1 MTTKKATASKAAAQS
16 SGASLV
22 KDLADILDQSGLVEL
37 EYATDDVSIRLSR
50 ASGVAPPV
58 VSAPVAAPAAAP
70 AAPAAPV
77 ASAPTVEETPQDAAN
92 HPGAVTSPMVGTAYL
107 APEPGA
113 SNFIN
118 EGDQVKEGQTL
129 VIIEAMKV
137 MNPIT
142 APKAGVVKSII
153 VGNAQPVEYGEALVI
168 VE

>member
-16 SGASLV
+16 SGAPLV

-37 EYATDDVSIRLSR
+37 EYATDDVSIRLTR
-50 ASGVAPPV
+50 ASGVAAPV

-70 AAPAAPV
+70 AAPAA
-77 ASAPTVEETPQDAAN
+77 SAPAVEEAPQDAAN

-107 APEPGA
+107 APEPSA

>member
-1 MTTKKATASKAAAQS
+1 MTTKKATASKAAAKS
-16 SGASLV
+16 SGVTLV
-22 KDLADILDQSGLVEL
+22 QDLAAILDQSGLVEL
-37 EYATDDVSIRLSR
+37 EYETDDVSIRLSR
-50 ASGVAPPV
+50 ASGVAAPV
-58 VSAPVAAPAAAP
+58 ASLGVAAPVAAAPAPTVAP
-70 AAPAAPV
+70 AAPAAEDAPV
-77 ASAPTVEETPQDAAN
+77 DAAN

-113 SNFIN
+113 SDFIN

-142 APKAGVVKSII
+142 APKAGVVKKII
-153 VGNAQPVEYGEALVI
+153 IGNAQPVEYGEALVI

>member
-1 MTTKKATASKAAAQS
+1 MSTKKTTASKTAAKS
-16 SGASLV
+16 EGAALV
-22 KDLADILDQSGLVEL
+22 QDLADILDQAGLVEL

-50 ASGVAPPV
+50 ASAVAAPV
-58 VSAPVAAPAAAP
+58 VSAPAPAVAAAPQAAPAAA
-70 AAPAAPV
+70 AEDAAPV
-77 ASAPTVEETPQDAAN
+77 DAAN
-92 HPGAVTSPMVGTAYL
+92 HPGAVISPMVGTAYL

-142 APKAGVVKSII
+142 APKSGVVKSII

>member
-1 MTTKKATASKAAAQS
+1 MTTKKATASKAAKS
-16 SGASLV
+16 SGAALV
-22 KDLADILDQSGLVEL
+22 QDLADILDQSGLVEL

-50 ASGVAPPV
+50 ASGVAAPV
-58 VSAPVAAPAAAP
+58 ISAPVAAAPAAVAAPAAASVP
-70 AAPAAPV
+70 AVEEAPV
-77 ASAPTVEETPQDAAN
+77 DAAN

-142 APKAGVVKSII
+142 APKAGVVKKII
-153 VGNAQPVEYGEALVI
+153 IGNAQPVEYGEALVI

>member
-1 MTTKKATASKAAAQS
+1 MTTKKSSASKSNPADF
-16 SGASLV
+16 V
-22 KDLADILDQSGLVEL
+22 RDLADILDNTGLVEL
-37 EYATDDVSIRLSR
+37 EYETEEVSIRLSR
-50 ASGVAPPV
+50 ASSVAAPV
-58 VSAPVAAPAAAP
+58 MSAPVAAPAPAAASAPAAAP
-70 AAPAAPV
+70 ASEAPQGNPA
-77 ASAPTVEETPQDAAN
+77 D

-113 SNFIN
+113 NNFVK

-142 APKAGVVKSII
+142 APKAGVVKSVI
-153 VGNAQPVEYGEALVI
+153 VGDAQPVEYGEALVI

>member
-1 MTTKKATASKAAAQS
+1 MTTKKATASKAAAKS
-16 SGASLV
+16 SGVTLV
-22 KDLADILDQSGLVEL
+22 QDLADILDQSGLVEL
-37 EYATDDVSIRLSR
+37 EYETDDVSIRLSR
-50 ASGVAPPV
+50 ASGVAAPV
-58 VSAPVAAPAAAP
+58 ASLGVAAPVAAVPAPTAAP
-70 AAPAAPV
+70 AAPAAEDAPV
-77 ASAPTVEETPQDAAN
+77 DAAN

-113 SNFIN
+113 SDFIN

-142 APKAGVVKSII
+142 APKAGVVKKII

>member
-1 MTTKKATASKAAAQS
+1 MTTKKATASKAAAKS
-16 SGASLV
+16 SGATLV
-22 KDLADILDQSGLVEL
+22 QDLADILDQSGLVEL

-50 ASGVAPPV
+50 AAGVAAPV
-58 VSAPVAAPAAAP
+58 VSAPVAAAPAPFAAP
-70 AAPAAPV
+70 AA
-77 ASAPTVEETPQDAAN
+77 ASAPAVEDAPVDAAN
-92 HPGAVTSPMVGTAYL
+92 HPGAVPSPMVGTAYL

-142 APKAGVVKSII
+142 APKAGVVKKII